1 MITKK
6 KHLANLD
13 TNPTHQSDSLSQ
25 FARRRRHRELKISFL
40 NPTQTRRYIN
50 TFRTSTISTCHLYT
64 KTHSHQAP
72 ASRVSANFFLPRA
85 CSQCVH
91 TIYSRYTMYTFE
103 TSFFSVFTRRLTC
116 APAPPRINRSHASD
130 FVEASL
136 WSEYF
141 VSGGEKAMAVRGA
154 KLLCIANSPRS
165 AGIVTPH
172 RRYIFETRRTV

>member
-64 KTHSHQAP
+64 KTHPHQAP

-103 TSFFSVFTRRLTC
+103 TSFFQRVYPTPHVRASATKDQQVARIWLRGGVALERIFRLWGGKGDGGTRRKT
-116 APAPPRINRSHASD
+116 
-130 FVEASL
+130 SL
-136 WSEYF
+136 HC
-141 VSGGEKAMAVRGA
+141 
-154 KLLCIANSPRS
+154 KLAAQCGNCDA
-165 AGIVTPH
+165 T
-172 RRYIFETRRTV
+172 